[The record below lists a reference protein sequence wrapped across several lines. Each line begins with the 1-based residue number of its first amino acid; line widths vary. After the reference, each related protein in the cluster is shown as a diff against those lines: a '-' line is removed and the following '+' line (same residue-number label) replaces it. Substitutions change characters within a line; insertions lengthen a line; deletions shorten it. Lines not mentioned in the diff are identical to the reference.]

1 MVFTACVDG
10 NVRAWDARTGECQNV
25 LTGHNDMILDLRLV
39 NLRSQQQQA
48 AETSAAAA
56 GGVGDELPVLFVTA
70 SDDQTA
76 KVFRWP
82 DEDGETSASGG
93 TAAIN

>member
-10 NVRAWDARTGECQNV
+10 NVRAWDARTGECQKV
-25 LTGHNDMILDLRLV
+25 LTGHNDMIIDLRV
-39 NLRSQQQQA
+39 VDLRSQQQQA
-48 AETSAAAA
+48 QETSPAVAA
-56 GGVGDELPVLFVTA
+56 GVVDDVPVLFVTA

-93 TAAIN
+93 TAAVN